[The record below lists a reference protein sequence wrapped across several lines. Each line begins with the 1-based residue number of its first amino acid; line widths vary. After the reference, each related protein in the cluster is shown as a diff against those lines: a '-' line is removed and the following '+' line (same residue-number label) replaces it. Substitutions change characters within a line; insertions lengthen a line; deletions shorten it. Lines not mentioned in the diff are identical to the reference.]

1 MTEVVSNNKIS
12 FNALHYGL
20 LVFLAI
26 VFVNS
31 SKLTNPP
38 YWDDI
43 IGLHNQAIFIAKHNF
58 NPIALWNDKPI
69 EVQGLHHNP
78 LATNSNVYPYS
89 ITPWI
94 HAVFY
99 KLLPPH
105 GAHCA
110 GHLFNMLCL
119 SIAAAMA
126 YAIIARHKGK
136 LIAAMIP
143 LIALL
148 EPIMAGRTAALCQEC
163 PLAAMTMLAFYF
175 LDRGKMTFAIVAA
188 FLSIFIKP
196 TGVVLLLVLGAFSLV
211 TLLVYHKELK
221 RIERVLFLLGLVLV
235 VVVGGIVLRPHIM
248 VDSLTLQD
256 IWFYIRWR
264 TPAIILYV
272 SLSILIATG
281 LTVYA
286 LVRQKPFNLHEELT
300 SYRLCSLIFI
310 WGMLCAMII
319 MPVVPP
325 RYMTFCIFP
334 TFVLVGLA
342 IGDLNKAAFL
352 LVPMAIMFIWHPMP
366 KLARKM
372 QRSGEYLERSREYLE
387 DLETHKIICEIF
399 TKEVD
404 QDRPAVVKWPF
415 GQMLT
420 MPEFGYVDKPRPNTY
435 VAENVVPKYAPV
447 IQADT
452 YEKLPQ
458 NGVYL
463 FTASSISYMPP
474 ILLPEDEPKI
484 IFKDN
489 KLEGDAFIFMLQK

>member
-1 MTEVVSNNKIS
+1 MSDTSSNNIRTS
-12 FNALHYGL
+12 FNAFHYGL

-58 NPIALWNDKPI
+58 NPIELWNDKPV
-69 EVQGLHHNP
+69 EVQELHNP
-78 LATNSNVYPYS
+78 LATNSNVYPYC

-105 GAHCA
+105 GAHFA

-119 SIAAAMA
+119 SIAAALA
-126 YAIIARHKGK
+126 YAIIARHQRK
-136 LIAAMIP
+136 LIAALVP
-143 LIALL
+143 LLALL

-163 PLAAMTMLAFYF
+163 PLAAMTMLALFF
-175 LDRGKMTFAIVAA
+175 LDKRKMTYAIIVA
-188 FLSIFIKP
+188 FLSVFVKP
-196 TGVVLLLVLGAFSLV
+196 TGVALLLVLCAYSLV
-211 TLLVYHKELK
+211 TLLIYHKGLK
-221 RIERVLFLLGLVLV
+221 KVERVLFFSGLGLVIIA
-235 VVVGGIVLRPHIM
+235 GGIVLWPHIM
-248 VDSLTLQD
+248 LESLTWQD
-256 IWFYIRWR
+256 LWFYLRWR

-272 SLSILIATG
+272 SLSVFIATG

-286 LVRQKPFNLHEELT
+286 LTKQKTFNCIEELT
-300 SYRLCSLIFI
+300 QYRLCSLLFI
-310 WGMLCAMII
+310 WGMLLAMML

-325 RYMTFCIFP
+325 RYMTFCVFP
-334 TFVLVGLA
+334 IFVLIGLA
-342 IGDLNKAAFL
+342 IGNLNKAVFL
-352 LVPMAIMFIWHPMP
+352 FVPMAIMFIWHPMP
-366 KLARKM
+366 ALAKKM
-372 QRSGEYLERSREYLE
+372 QRSGEYLERSREYLA

-399 TKEVD
+399 TKEVE

-463 FTASSISYMPP
+463 FTASSLSYMPP
-474 ILLPEDEPKI
+474 ILLPENEPKI
-484 IFKDN
+484 IYKDN
-489 KLEGDAFIFMLQK
+489 KLKGDVFVFVLQ